1 MSCREGIPLAITWF
15 FERSEVAILISGAAG
30 FLGCRLLERLVADG
44 RDVIAIAR
52 SPVPECWANK
62 PNVHWLI
69 QDIARDGVDL
79 SGQPEI
85 ESVVHLAG
93 ATLGAG
99 KDENLF
105 LQANEQTTVRLLQSL
120 ANVTDRFVFASS
132 QVVYGDARRLN
143 VTEEFPLQPDG
154 SAYACSKLN
163 SENWMRWFQKK
174 HGGQYLAL
182 RFCGFVDG
190 GGLVDYI
197 IDRALTG
204 EPIELYSQGAVRRD
218 YLPSSEGID
227 ALVAALDYSGEPDFV
242 PVNIGSGQAVS
253 ALEMATA
260 IQAEL
265 QASSQITLRDTPSP
279 QGDFVFCIDKA
290 KQLLGFQ
297 PGRLIEAVRLYAKH
311 RQDQLRKK
319 NASN

>member
-1 MSCREGIPLAITWF
+1 L
-15 FERSEVAILISGAAG
+15 V
-30 FLGCRLLERLVADG
+30 ERLVEDG
-44 RDVIAIAR
+44 REIIAIAR
-52 SPVPECWANK
+52 SPAPECWATT
-62 PNVHWLI
+62 PNVRWLV
-69 QDIARDGVDL
+69 QDIAQNGLDL
-79 SGQPEI
+79 TGQPEI
-85 ESVVHLAG
+85 EAVVHLA
-93 ATLGAG
+93 AATTLGVE

-105 LQANEQTTVRLLQSL
+105 LQANEQTTVRVLLTL

-132 QVVYGDARRLN
+132 QVVYGDARSLY

-163 SENWMRWFQKK
+163 SENWMRCFQKK

-197 IDRALTG
+197 IARALNG

-218 YLPSSEGID
+218 YLPSSEGVD
-227 ALVAALDYSGEPDFV
+227 ALVAALDYTGEPGFV

-253 ALEMATA
+253 ALEIAVT

-265 QASSQITLRDTPSP
+265 QASSQITLHDTPSP
-279 QGDFVFCIDKA
+279 KGDFVFSIDKA
-290 KQLLGFQ
+290 KALFNFQ
-297 PGRLIEAVRLYAKH
+297 PGSLIEAVRLYAKH
-311 RQDQLRKK
+311 KQEQVRTKH
-319 NASN
+319 A